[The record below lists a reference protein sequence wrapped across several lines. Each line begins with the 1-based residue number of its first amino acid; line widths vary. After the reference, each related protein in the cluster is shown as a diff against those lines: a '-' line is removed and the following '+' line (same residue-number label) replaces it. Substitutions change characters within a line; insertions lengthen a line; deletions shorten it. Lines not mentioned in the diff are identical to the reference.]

1 MSTLAQVQVISTTEL
16 LEHILAQL
24 PLRDLL
30 ITAPLVS
37 KTWRAVTFSPT
48 LQHVLFFDT
57 LVPAF
62 ASSER
67 IQNPLLVELFPPF
80 FAFRPGENNAEAWPG
95 DTDSL
100 TAMPWARSPEA
111 FKRAEASWRR
121 MFVTQPPVQSV
132 VIKQT
137 SYGPAGASDRQ
148 GVLNDVA
155 LRMGALY
162 DLTVSLI
169 DDDSMFFRIEW
180 SNANSNTG
188 ADLKEGDL
196 TLFVTCSTGCM
207 DEFEPLDARFLSD
220 GAEDVEVDFR
230 EWNMQM
236 WD

>member
-16 LEHILAQL
+16 LEHILAEL

-30 ITAPLVS
+30 VSAPLIS
-37 KTWRAVTFSPT
+37 KIWRAVTFSPT
-48 LQHVLFFDT
+48 LQHVLLFDT

-67 IQNPLLVELFPPF
+67 KNNT
-80 FAFRPGENNAEAWPG
+80 AACPGN
-95 DTDSL
+95 TDSL

-121 MFVTQPPVQSV
+121 MLVTQPPVQSV

-137 SYGPAGASDRQ
+137 SYGPAGESDRQ
-148 GVLNDVA
+148 GALNDVA

-188 ADLKEGDL
+188 ADLKEGDV

-207 DEFEPLDARFLSD
+207 DAFEPLDARFLSD
-220 GAEDVEVDFR
+220 GAGHVEVDFG
-230 EWNMQM
+230 EWNTQS
-236 WD
+236 WY